1 MYRILIVE
9 DDVNLSA
16 NLKAQLQEEGYY
28 SEQVY
33 DGSIADRMISR
44 ENYDLILLDI
54 NIPGI
59 NGYDLCKRIR
69 AKNIHTPVL
78 MLTAFGEV
86 EDKVNGFE
94 SGADDY
100 LSKPFFMKELMAR
113 IKVLIKRQYNSDA
126 EPDQLSIDTLLIFP
140 QKKLV
145 SRNNMTIKLTAREF
159 SLLLALAKA
168 NGNPVSK
175 KDLMKH
181 VWGTSVDVNTNTVEV
196 FINSLRNKI
205 DRDFPVKLLHTR
217 TGFGY
222 CLSAAYEA

>member
-16 NLKAQLQEEGYY
+16 DLKAQLQEEGYY

-86 EDKVNGFE
+86 EDKVTGFE

-126 EPDQLSIDTLLIFP
+126 KPDQLSIDTLLIFP

>member
-1 MYRILIVE
+1 
-9 DDVNLSA
+9 
-16 NLKAQLQEEGYY
+16 
-28 SEQVY
+28 
-33 DGSIADRMISR
+33 
-44 ENYDLILLDI
+44 
-54 NIPGI
+54 
-59 NGYDLCKRIR
+59 
-69 AKNIHTPVL
+69 

-86 EDKVNGFE
+86 EDKVTGFD

-100 LSKPFFMKELMAR
+100 LSKPFFMRELMAR
-113 IKVLIKRQYNSDA
+113 IKVLIKRQYNSEA
-126 EPDQLSIDTLLIFP
+126 EPDQLSIDTLLIYP

-145 SRNNMTIKLTAREF
+145 SRNNTTIKLTAREF
-159 SLLLALAKA
+159 SLLLTLAKA

-175 KDLMKH
+175 KDLIKQ

-222 CLSAAYEA
+222 CLSAEYEA

>member
-16 NLKAQLQEEGYY
+16 DLKAQLQEEGYY

-86 EDKVNGFE
+86 EDKVTGFE

>member
-16 NLKAQLQEEGYY
+16 DLKAQLQEEGYY

-126 EPDQLSIDTLLIFP
+126 KPDQLSIDTLLIFP